1 MNIIVICSK
10 TRIRVNIVYNN
21 RIISVQYLK
30 YNIESI
36 ISSCEQLIKI
46 LDSCI
51 KTYPD
56 IDAITICGNRDVLY
70 LNPYF
75 ESVRDIRILNKCED
89 VANERRVCKNRGGN
103 DTCILPLCYYLYQKH
118 KNTRWNNISYIC
130 YYVEILNQML
140 CQAGGVSECKYK
152 SNNYPNICYSFIEEY
167 EMKCVLPNFSSEF
180 KSIFNDINVNMTY
193 VDDFLYRL
201 GSNGLT
207 RCILPSR
214 LNCEMYIVTN
224 KSSFSNIRYYN
235 PICLGSNTYSFQY
248 KTSEYLKRFYK
259 INLYALDSIFQ
270 EIDNI
275 ASLPVWFSDGRF
287 YTATPNPIEFDDIS
301 ISIMV
306 VAYVLRCVYEIYMC
320 TLDIY
325 IPVSDVLIYNRF
337 SKYINIIQLISDTV
351 NKVCLTPV
359 YSDLSTAV
367 TNMIMSGDEQLRR
380 VSPRLNCHRIL
391 KGYFDRFNPQK
402 MYVVSADI
410 PLEMVIRRFNLCVEK
425 HLKK

>member
-118 KNTRWNNISYIC
+118 KNTRWNNISHIC

-140 CQAGGVSECKYK
+140 CNAGGVSECKYK

-235 PICLGSNTYSFQY
+235 PICLGSNTYYFQY
-248 KTSEYLKRFYK
+248 KTSEYLKQF
-259 INLYALDSIFQ
+259 
-270 EIDNI
+270 
-275 ASLPVWFSDGRF
+275 
-287 YTATPNPIEFDDIS
+287 
-301 ISIMV
+301 
-306 VAYVLRCVYEIYMC
+306 
-320 TLDIY
+320 
-325 IPVSDVLIYNRF
+325 
-337 SKYINIIQLISDTV
+337 
-351 NKVCLTPV
+351 
-359 YSDLSTAV
+359 
-367 TNMIMSGDEQLRR
+367 
-380 VSPRLNCHRIL
+380 
-391 KGYFDRFNPQK
+391 
-402 MYVVSADI
+402 
-410 PLEMVIRRFNLCVEK
+410 
-425 HLKK
+425 